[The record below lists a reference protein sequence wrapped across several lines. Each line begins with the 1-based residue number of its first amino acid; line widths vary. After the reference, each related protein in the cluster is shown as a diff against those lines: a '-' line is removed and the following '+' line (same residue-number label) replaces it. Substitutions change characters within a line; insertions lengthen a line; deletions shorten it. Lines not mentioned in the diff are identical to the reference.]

1 MYAIVCSTLSYHKIC
16 GIIGLGLEGI
26 MLTQFTQL
34 VKRVLRV
41 ISATK
46 SNPVTQYDDILAQ
59 LPSAWLQ
66 PPPDFDEQ
74 RYLAE
79 NQDVRGYVR
88 QGRFASGFDHYM
100 KHGRHEGRR
109 RPIKHL

>member
-1 MYAIVCSTLSYHKIC
+1 
-16 GIIGLGLEGI
+16 
-26 MLTQFTQL
+26 MLTQLTQL
-34 VKRVLRV
+34 VKRVLSV
-41 ISATK
+41 IHAPKFAPPTS
-46 SNPVTQYDDILAQ
+46 SYDEILAQ

-74 RYLAE
+74 RYLSE

>member
-1 MYAIVCSTLSYHKIC
+1 
-16 GIIGLGLEGI
+16 
-26 MLTQFTQL
+26 MLTHISQL
-34 VKRVLRV
+34 VKRVLSV
-41 ISATK
+41 IYTHK
-46 SNPVTQYDDILAQ
+46 SYSPTTQYDELIAQ

-74 RYLAE
+74 RYLTD

-100 KHGRHEGRR
+100 KHGRFEGRR

>member
-1 MYAIVCSTLSYHKIC
+1 M
-16 GIIGLGLEGI
+16 ERI

-34 VKRVLRV
+34 MRRVFGV
-41 ISATK
+41 IYPRKHLASTA
-46 SNPVTQYDDILAQ
+46 YDELLAQ

-79 NQDVRGYVR
+79 NQDVRGYIR

-109 RPIKHL
+109 RPIRHL

>member
-1 MYAIVCSTLSYHKIC
+1 MEHV
-16 GIIGLGLEGI
+16 
-26 MLTQFTQL
+26 MLTQFTNL
-34 VKRVLRV
+34 VRRVLSV
-41 ISATK
+41 IYTHKNNQLTS
-46 SNPVTQYDDILAQ
+46 YDDILAQ
-59 LPSAWLQ
+59 LPAAWIQ

>member
-1 MYAIVCSTLSYHKIC
+1 
-16 GIIGLGLEGI
+16 
-26 MLTQFTQL
+26 MLTQLSQL
-34 VKRVLRV
+34 VKRVLSV
-41 ISATK
+41 IYTHK
-46 SNPVTQYDDILAQ
+46 SPTPTTQYDELFAQ

-74 RYLAE
+74 RYLSE

>member
-1 MYAIVCSTLSYHKIC
+1 
-16 GIIGLGLEGI
+16 

-34 VKRVLRV
+34 VKRVLGV
-41 ISATK
+41 IYARK
-46 SNPVTQYDDILAQ
+46 SNHATTYDDILAQ

-74 RYLAE
+74 RYLSE

>member
-1 MYAIVCSTLSYHKIC
+1 
-16 GIIGLGLEGI
+16 

-34 VKRVLRV
+34 VKRVLGV
-41 ISATK
+41 ISAHKGNHTI
-46 SNPVTQYDDILAQ
+46 THYDDILAQ

-66 PPPDFDEQ
+66 APPDFDEQ

>member
-1 MYAIVCSTLSYHKIC
+1 
-16 GIIGLGLEGI
+16 

-34 VKRVLRV
+34 VKRMLNV
-41 ISATK
+41 IYTHK
-46 SNPVTQYDDILAQ
+46 SNTSAAYDDILTQ
-59 LPSAWLQ
+59 IPSAWLQ

-79 NQDVRGYVR
+79 NKDVRGYVR

-109 RPIKHL
+109 RPIKYI